1 MILLGAVVDRV
12 TLWDTDGW
20 TDNAFVHALVHGGP
34 AAPVMAAAVWGT
46 SFLLVRMWTRA
57 QLAAPAPAEP
67 SLAAELSPARS
78 EG

>member
-1 MILLGAVVDRV
+1 MSQAQVPVVSLR
-12 TLWDTDGW
+12 
-20 TDNAFVHALVHGGP
+20 
-34 AAPVMAAAVWGT
+34 AAAVWGT
-46 SFLLVRMWTRA
+46 SFLLIRMWTRA